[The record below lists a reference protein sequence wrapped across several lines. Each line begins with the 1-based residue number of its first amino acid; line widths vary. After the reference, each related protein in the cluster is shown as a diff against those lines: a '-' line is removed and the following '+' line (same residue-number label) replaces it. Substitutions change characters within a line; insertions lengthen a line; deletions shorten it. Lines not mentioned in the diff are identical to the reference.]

1 MTVAQQTKSTLSWP
15 RRIGL
20 WSRRWGLARK
30 LTLLLAVAA
39 TISGFATYG
48 ALTRTGPYGPNTET
62 IIVLLNIDLV
72 LLLLL
77 GAVIAR
83 RLVTLWSQRRRGA
96 AGSRLQAR
104 LVAAFSLAAI
114 VPAILVGVFSALF
127 FTLGVEAWFSE
138 RVRTA
143 LDESVEVAEAYL
155 DEHAENL
162 RAHVL
167 AMARD
172 IDRAG
177 PALLANS
184 INLSRMLEAQAA
196 LREIS
201 EAIVFQGD
209 GRILGQTS
217 LSFSLALAPIP
228 DELMMRAAPNTV
240 TMVTTDADD
249 RVRALIELD
258 SAPGTYL
265 FVGRLVD
272 PLVIGHTER
281 VVSAVNQFQVL
292 EGRRSDLQIVFTLVY
307 VVAAMLLLFVAV
319 WFAIQFASRLV
330 QPVTALAGAA
340 ERVRAGDLT
349 ARVDDTQG
357 GDELAS
363 LSRAFNR
370 MTGQLAA
377 QRRELIE
384 ANRQLDTR
392 RRFTESVLSGVS
404 AGVIGLDD
412 SGRVELPN
420 RRALELLEVGHDDLV
435 GHHLGEAV
443 PELSELLAQAMK
455 GPDRRA
461 SENVEL
467 VRSGHTTNLTV
478 RISSERG
485 ADWFLG
491 VGDSEVEGS
500 GFVVTFDDVTPLIA
514 AQRKAAWGDVA
525 RRIAHEIK
533 NPLTPI
539 QLSAE
544 RLKRKYL
551 SQITDS
557 PEIFEACT
565 DTIVRQVGDL
575 RHIVDEFSNFARLP
589 SPELLT
595 EDIVELVESALTLQE
610 VAQANVVF
618 KRDFPQEPLRL
629 LCDRRQIGQVL
640 NNLIKNA
647 IESIEASLEEGTV
660 NAGMIRV
667 AIVVREVH
675 CVITITDNGRG
686 LPEVPREKLFE
697 PYVTHRERGTGL
709 GLAIAQRIVGDHGGS
724 LTLQDNEDTGAC
736 AKLILPLGQDGNS
749 NTMTETL
756 SHDA

>member
-1 MTVAQQTKSTLSWP
+1 MTVARDNTVVQRWTRQIK
-15 RRIGL
+15 L
-20 WSRRWGLARK
+20 WSRRQGLTRK
-30 LTLLLAVAA
+30 LALLLAFAA

-48 ALTRTGPYGPNTET
+48 ALTRTGPYGPDTET

-83 RLVTLWSQRRRGA
+83 RLVGLWAQRRRGM

-143 LDESVEVAEAYL
+143 LDESVEVAQAYL

-162 RAHVL
+162 RANVL

-184 INLSRMLEAQAA
+184 ANLSRMLEAQAA
-196 LREIS
+196 LRQIS
-201 EAIVFQGD
+201 EAIVFRED

-217 LSFSLALAPIP
+217 LSFSLALAPVP
-228 DELMMRAAPNTV
+228 DEMLLAAAPNTV
-240 TMVTTDADD
+240 TMITTEADD
-249 RVRALIELD
+249 RVRALIELET
-258 SAPGTYL
+258 SPGTYL

-281 VVSAVNQFQVL
+281 VAGAVDEFQVL
-292 EGRRSDLQIVFTLVY
+292 EGRRSDIQIVFTLVY

-349 ARVDDTQG
+349 ARVADTTG
-357 GDELAS
+357 TDEIAS

-412 SGRVELPN
+412 QGRVELPN
-420 RRALELLEVGHDDLV
+420 RRALELLEVAHDELV
-435 GHHLGEAV
+435 GHPLGEVV
-443 PELSELLAQAMK
+443 PELSDLLVQAME

-467 VRSGHTTNLTV
+467 VRDGRTTNLMV

-491 VGDSEVEGS
+491 EGDGDVEGS
-500 GFVVTFDDVTPLIA
+500 GYVVTFDDV

-551 SQITDS
+551 SQISDS

-589 SPELLT
+589 TPDLLR
-595 EDIVELVESALTLQE
+595 EDIVELVEGALTLQE
-610 VAQANVVF
+610 VALSSVTF
-618 KRDFPQEPLRL
+618 ERDFPDAPLFVV
-629 LCDRRQIGQVL
+629 CDRRQIGQVL

-647 IESIEASLEEGTV
+647 LEAIEAVAEEGSLGNGLICVTV
-660 NAGMIRV
+660 AAQKGHCI
-667 AIVVREVH
+667 ITVR
-675 CVITITDNGRG
+675 DNGRG

-697 PYVTHRERGTGL
+697 PYVTHRDKGTGL
-709 GLAIAQRIVGDHGGS
+709 GLAIAQRIVGEHGGS
-724 LTLQDNEDTGAC
+724 LSLQDNPGGGAC
-736 AKLILPLGQDGNS
+736 ATLVLPLGQDRDHNS
-749 NTMTETL
+749 MMNTAH
-756 SHDA
+756 HDA

>member
-1 MTVAQQTKSTLSWP
+1 
-15 RRIGL
+15 
-20 WSRRWGLARK
+20 
-30 LTLLLAVAA
+30 
-39 TISGFATYG
+39 
-48 ALTRTGPYGPNTET
+48 
-62 IIVLLNIDLV
+62 
-72 LLLLL
+72 
-77 GAVIAR
+77 
-83 RLVTLWSQRRRGA
+83 
-96 AGSRLQAR
+96 
-104 LVAAFSLAAI
+104 
-114 VPAILVGVFSALF
+114 
-127 FTLGVEAWFSE
+127 
-138 RVRTA
+138 
-143 LDESVEVAEAYL
+143 
-155 DEHAENL
+155 
-162 RAHVL
+162 
-167 AMARD
+167 
-172 IDRAG
+172 
-177 PALLANS
+177 
-184 INLSRMLEAQAA
+184 
-196 LREIS
+196 
-201 EAIVFQGD
+201 
-209 GRILGQTS
+209 
-217 LSFSLALAPIP
+217 
-228 DELMMRAAPNTV
+228 
-240 TMVTTDADD
+240 
-249 RVRALIELD
+249 
-258 SAPGTYL
+258 
-265 FVGRLVD
+265 
-272 PLVIGHTER
+272 
-281 VVSAVNQFQVL
+281 
-292 EGRRSDLQIVFTLVY
+292 
-307 VVAAMLLLFVAV
+307 
-319 WFAIQFASRLV
+319 
-330 QPVTALAGAA
+330 
-340 ERVRAGDLT
+340 
-349 ARVDDTQG
+349 
-357 GDELAS
+357 
-363 LSRAFNR
+363 
-370 MTGQLAA
+370 
-377 QRRELIE
+377 
-384 ANRQLDTR
+384 
-392 RRFTESVLSGVS
+392 
-404 AGVIGLDD
+404 
-412 SGRVELPN
+412 
-420 RRALELLEVGHDDLV
+420 
-435 GHHLGEAV
+435 
-443 PELSELLAQAMK
+443 MK

>member
-1 MTVAQQTKSTLSWP
+1 MTVAQQAKSPLSLT
-15 RRIGL
+15 RRVGL
-20 WSRRWGLARK
+20 WSRRWGVTRK
-30 LTLLLAVAA
+30 LTLLLAIAA

-48 ALTRTGPYGPNTET
+48 ALTRTGPFGPDTEM

-83 RLVTLWSQRRRGA
+83 RLVTLWSRRRKGE

-104 LVAAFSLAAI
+104 LVAAFSFAAI

-177 PALLANS
+177 PALLANNV
-184 INLSRMLEAQAA
+184 NLSRMLETQSA

-201 EAIVFQGD
+201 EAIVFQAD

-228 DELMMRAAPNTV
+228 DDLMLRVAPNMV
-240 TMVTTDADD
+240 TMVTTEAND
-249 RVRALIELD
+249 RVRALIELE

-281 VVSAVNQFQVL
+281 VVSAVDQFQVL

-349 ARVDDTQG
+349 ARVEDTQD

-412 SGRVELPN
+412 AGRVELPN
-420 RRALELLEVGHDDLV
+420 RRALELLEVAHDELV
-435 GHHLGEAV
+435 GHYLGEAV
-443 PELSELLAQAMK
+443 PELSELLAQAME
-455 GPDRRA
+455 GPDRKA

-467 VRSGHTTNLTV
+467 IRNGHTTSLTV

-500 GFVVTFDDVTPLIA
+500 GYVVTFDDVTPLIA

-551 SQITDS
+551 AQISDS
-557 PEIFEACT
+557 PEVFEACT

-595 EDIVELVESALTLQE
+595 EDIVELVEGALTLQE
-610 VAQANVVF
+610 VAQGNVHF
-618 KRDFPQEPLRL
+618 ERDFPSEPLLL

-640 NNLIKNA
+640 INLIKNA
-647 IESIEASLEEGTV
+647 IESINAALEEGTI
-660 NAGMIRV
+660 ATGMIRV
-667 AIVVREVH
+667 AVEGQGVH
-675 CVITITDNGRG
+675 CIITIKDNGRG

-709 GLAIAQRIVGDHGGS
+709 GLAIAQRIAGDHGGS
-724 LTLQDNEDTGAC
+724 LTLHDNEDTGAC
-736 AKLILPLGQDGNS
+736 AKLILPLGQDDNS

-756 SHDA
+756 RHDA

>member
-1 MTVAQQTKSTLSWP
+1 M
-15 RRIGL
+15 
-20 WSRRWGLARK
+20 ARK

-357 GDELAS
+357 GDE
-363 LSRAFNR
+363 
-370 MTGQLAA
+370 
-377 QRRELIE
+377 RRELIE

-595 EDIVELVESALTLQE
+595 EDIVEL
-610 VAQANVVF
+610 
-618 KRDFPQEPLRL
+618 
-629 LCDRRQIGQVL
+629 
-640 NNLIKNA
+640 
-647 IESIEASLEEGTV
+647 
-660 NAGMIRV
+660 
-667 AIVVREVH
+667 
-675 CVITITDNGRG
+675 
-686 LPEVPREKLFE
+686 
-697 PYVTHRERGTGL
+697 
-709 GLAIAQRIVGDHGGS
+709 
-724 LTLQDNEDTGAC
+724 
-736 AKLILPLGQDGNS
+736 
-749 NTMTETL
+749 
-756 SHDA
+756 